1 MYDCSHDVGM
11 ILVDSCTVWIGL
23 SNATPPLAEQ
33 TELRSPQD
41 YSSRER
47 RGTACL
53 ADDEEMHDT
62 IH

>member
-11 ILVDSCTVWIGL
+11 ILVDSCTVWIAL
-23 SNATPPLAEQ
+23 FSEKPPLRGQ

-41 YSSRER
+41 YSLRKRRE
-47 RGTACL
+47 TACM
-53 ADDEEMHDT
+53 ANDEEMHDT